1 MEVRSGKAGSEADP
15 ARAAR
20 DASATPNTQPLGGA
34 APPVDER
41 PALGPG
47 SLFSD
52 RYTLGRV
59 IGSGRMSTVLHAT
72 TAPAA
77 RLP

>member
-1 MEVRSGKAGSEADP
+1 MEVRSGKAGSEAHP
-15 ARAAR
+15 VRAAR
-20 DASATPNTQPLGGA
+20 HAGTSPATQPLA
-34 APPVDER
+34 AAALPVAQ
-41 PALGPG
+41 PALDPG
-47 SLFSD
+47 SLLND
-52 RYTLGRV
+52 RYELGRV